1 MALDRAFFLAETAM
15 QQAQYQLIIVGGG
28 PAGLTAGLY
37 AARGR
42 LKTLLIEKGVTG
54 GQVLV
59 TDWVDNY
66 PGFVEGLSGVDL
78 IDKMTAH
85 ADRFGLEKKFA
96 TIKSL
101 ELAGD
106 VKTVTLE
113 NNEILTTKTVILST
127 GAKPRKLGIPG
138 EYEFRGRGV
147 SYCAICDGPFYRNQ
161 EIAIVG
167 GGDTAIQD
175 ALHLTKFASKVT
187 VIHRRGELRATKIL
201 QEKAFCNQ
209 NIDFIWNTQV
219 KEIRGGK
226 SGVEELLLKHH
237 GGDQS
242 ILKVTGIFV
251 LIGIAPNNEL
261 LPLDQLQTDESGFI
275 VTDNEMA
282 TAIPGVYAAGDIRS
296 KRSRQIINAA
306 GEGAVAE
313 LSAEHYLGNQ
323 APDQPLN
330 CSE

>member
-1 MALDRAFFLAETAM
+1 M

-37 AARGR
+37 SARGR
-42 LKTLLIEKGVTG
+42 LKVLLVEKGATG

-66 PGFVEGLSGVDL
+66 PGFVEGVSGFDL
-78 IDKMTAH
+78 MDKMTAH

-96 TIKSL
+96 SITSLDLLGDIKS
-101 ELAGD
+101 
-106 VKTVTLE
+106 VTLE
-113 NNEILTTKTVILST
+113 NGEVLTAKTIILCT
-127 GAKPRKLGIPG
+127 GAKPRKLDIPG
-138 EYEFRGRGV
+138 EYEFSGRGV
-147 SYCAICDGPFYRNQ
+147 SYCATCDGPFYRNQ
-161 EIAIVG
+161 EIAVVG
-167 GGDTAIQD
+167 GGNTAIQD

-209 NIDFIWNTQV
+209 KIDFLWNTRV
-219 KEIRGGK
+219 IAIKGDK
-226 SGVEELLLKHH
+226 SGVNSLRLKHH
-237 GGDQS
+237 NGDES
-242 ILKVTGIFV
+242 DLKVTGLFV
-251 LIGIAPNNEL
+251 LIGIAPNNEI
-261 LPLDQLQTDESGFI
+261 LPLDHLRTDDDGFIITDE
-275 VTDNEMA
+275 EMA
-282 TAIPGVYAAGDIRS
+282 TSIPGVYAAGDIRS

-323 APDQPLN
+323 APDTPLN